1 MGGLG
6 RLRLCGYALGLAM
19 LAIAGAAAQEGSG
32 GTGGTEG
39 SRDFIMP
46 PAPAAPAANP
56 APAAPA
62 APAAEPAP
70 VKRKPAEP
78 SLRTRS
84 AKPKLQAP
92 QQASRPSVTAKP
104 TLAAR
109 PPARRTVLARPAPPP
124 KPAPIAQPAPAPRP
138 TPPVRPTLAR
148 PSVPLPPRSPIV
160 AERQAP
166 VPEPRAAPPDV
177 RPAPRLAFAAGGS
190 DGPQGEL
197 TETLKRVAESRFRLV
212 GNVGGQR
219 ALDELLGPLGADL
232 AVTST
237 VALGR
242 AGAGPEGK
250 ARLAFVAKL
259 FNEEVHVVAGAAV
272 GRLADL
278 EGKPVAIGQPGSTA
292 ESAARDLFE
301 AAGVVPRLVAASGP
315 EALARLRSGEIAA
328 FVTVSGRPAAEL
340 AGIGP
345 MENLRL
351 IPVPF
356 APRLQAEYYPA
367 SLAASDYPG
376 LIPEGERVD
385 TLAAGTVLVA
395 PAGPEGGDRQRR
407 AAALVESVFRNLPE
421 LARSG
426 HPKWREVNLGA
437 LLPDWPRFEP
447 ARRWLAA
454 HPAPAQTPSV
464 SSLRLD
470 EVPR

>member
-1 MGGLG
+1 
-6 RLRLCGYALGLAM
+6 
-19 LAIAGAAAQEGSG
+19 
-32 GTGGTEG
+32 
-39 SRDFIMP
+39 MP
-46 PAPAAPAANP
+46 
-56 APAAPA
+56 
-62 APAAEPAP
+62 
-70 VKRKPAEP
+70 R
-78 SLRTRS
+78 RS
-84 AKPKLQAP
+84 AASFFSALVEINKPGKALEK
-92 QQASRPSVTAKP
+92 ASKHNLNNLMQEQSPSI
-104 TLAAR
+104 LA
-109 PPARRTVLARPAPPP
+109 V
-124 KPAPIAQPAPAPRP
+124 
-138 TPPVRPTLAR
+138 V
-148 PSVPLPPRSPIV
+148 
-160 AERQAP
+160 
-166 VPEPRAAPPDV
+166 
-177 RPAPRLAFAAGGS
+177 
-190 DGPQGEL
+190 
-197 TETLKRVAESRFRLV
+197 FRLV
-212 GNVGGQR
+212 GGECARSELEVLADPLRRYVVNLPMLFKNISREAMKEESGVLTRQALEATTLEQRLRFIAQLDVLRGGR
-219 ALDELLGPLGADL
+219 KSNEVVKDFWVACRENDK
-232 AVTST
+232 VT
-237 VALGR
+237 A
-242 AGAGPEGK
+242 AED
-250 ARLAFVAKL
+250 

-278 EGKPVAIGQPGSTA
+278 EGKPVATGQPGSTA

-301 AAGVVPRLVAASGP
+301 AAGVSPRPVAASGP

-367 SLAASDYPG
+367 SLVASDYPG

-395 PAGPEGGDRQRR
+395 PAGPEGGERQRR
-407 AAALVESVFRNLPE
+407 AAALVESFFRNLPD

-454 HPAPAQTPSV
+454 HPAPAQAPAV